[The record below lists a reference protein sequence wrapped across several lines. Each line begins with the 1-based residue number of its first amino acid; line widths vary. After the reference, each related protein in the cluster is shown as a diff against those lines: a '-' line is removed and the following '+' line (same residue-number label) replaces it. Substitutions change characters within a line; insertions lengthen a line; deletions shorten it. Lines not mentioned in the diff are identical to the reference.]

1 MSFDHIREKLRAERT
16 RQSVA
21 RQLADTP
28 VGKLAREV
36 DRVARTRKATQATA
50 ERLRRQL
57 NSLTSGANREA
68 IAKTSVARQIE
79 EIERYSKS
87 EGGVWNFLKRKLGPV
102 SDVIRSLLQPSGK
115 PESNREI
122 EAAAELLNA
131 LGMTTEGAKGRR
143 VSVQSRDPVA
153 KADAERQLKALGFDV
168 QQEEQ
173 QRPKSWESSR
183 RTRFPVNRITPAVQP
198 DMTSGMERRMLGGM
212 FVYFNPNDPIVT
224 GEMIKVVSSNV
235 YSIGF
240 DWNFKEPEKGT
251 LKVRFRDTDSNGK
264 KTDKGGA
271 TYNYYEVHPRLFI
284 EFQNAASKGKFVWD
298 RLRVRGTVSG
308 HQYRYG
314 LARISKS
321 MYVPRQATRIG
332 DQEWYIQREVETEG
346 GRTIRSQLQDRMV
359 RRLTPEQAKKL
370 DSLKPR
376 DGKPRDGRP
385 NNGRPGV

>member
-143 VSVQSRDPVA
+143 VSV
-153 KADAERQLKALGFDV
+153 
-168 QQEEQ
+168 
-173 QRPKSWESSR
+173 
-183 RTRFPVNRITPAVQP
+183 
-198 DMTSGMERRMLGGM
+198 
-212 FVYFNPNDPIVT
+212 
-224 GEMIKVVSSNV
+224 
-235 YSIGF
+235 
-240 DWNFKEPEKGT
+240 
-251 LKVRFRDTDSNGK
+251 
-264 KTDKGGA
+264 
-271 TYNYYEVHPRLFI
+271 
-284 EFQNAASKGKFVWD
+284 
-298 RLRVRGTVSG
+298 
-308 HQYRYG
+308 
-314 LARISKS
+314 
-321 MYVPRQATRIG
+321 
-332 DQEWYIQREVETEG
+332 
-346 GRTIRSQLQDRMV
+346 
-359 RRLTPEQAKKL
+359 
-370 DSLKPR
+370 
-376 DGKPRDGRP
+376 
-385 NNGRPGV
+385 